1 MGDSTTEK
9 MKTFVLFVALA
20 VAVYAHDPTQDVVP
34 EADDLVLPVPDDTFV
49 ETSAQEAAQEVAQ
62 LQQAAHAKATSFL
75 AKKGA
80 NACKAL
86 ADSTAKAVTDNIAA
100 QQEIINKMDK
110 GAKCSEEGQQAI
122 TAMKGK
128 LTKAE
133 KDKKAAD
140 KAYDDAMDTDVDFG
154 KYKFSTLKKGECS
167 QFYSSSA
174 YTAAE
179 KKVKEAKNKKTQAA
193 GKVTQAKNDV
203 TAAEK
208 AATLAVKECNCNTYK
223 AHQKA
228 LKAANEKVKAA
239 NTKAWTEAA
248 HLECVLQGKAMNQ
261 CTVPALPKVKA
272 TTLAKGIGAGSCNPL
287 EGTKQCSPSNVVQ
300 CAGQCYQNSM
310 GRIYRINSN
319 AQDWK
324 YGCFLSS
331 FVPAERKGQWGAEV
345 TYGYGQ
351 YSNSNT
357 GQSAMWGLRHLKE
370 NRNHG
375 NDHKYQYIDFA
386 LYCSN
391 AQGSG
396 GSAMYAYEMGSG
408 HALAGGQAKC
418 SDRGSAVTTR
428 IVIEPDNTVTYWGR
442 YSGQWQKLGT
452 AKKKA
457 KKESYVLDTSIHGGC
472 LRLDNLR
479 LIHTKATSGVNGF
492 SAVGNGAQ
500 NAFTKNYGQN

>member
-208 AATLAVKECNCNTYK
+208 AATRTRPTRRLSRLPTRRSRPPTPRPGPRRRTSSACFK
-223 AHQKA
+223 ARP
-228 LKAANEKVKAA
+228 
-239 NTKAWTEAA
+239 WTSA
-248 HLECVLQGKAMNQ
+248 
-261 CTVPALPKVKA
+261 P
-272 TTLAKGIGAGSCNPL
+272 
-287 EGTKQCSPSNVVQ
+287 SPHCPRSKPPRSQ
-300 CAGQCYQNSM
+300 
-310 GRIYRINSN
+310 R
-319 AQDWK
+319 
-324 YGCFLSS
+324 
-331 FVPAERKGQWGAEV
+331 
-345 TYGYGQ
+345 
-351 YSNSNT
+351 
-357 GQSAMWGLRHLKE
+357 
-370 NRNHG
+370 
-375 NDHKYQYIDFA
+375 
-386 LYCSN
+386 
-391 AQGSG
+391 
-396 GSAMYAYEMGSG
+396 
-408 HALAGGQAKC
+408 
-418 SDRGSAVTTR
+418 
-428 IVIEPDNTVTYWGR
+428 
-442 YSGQWQKLGT
+442 
-452 AKKKA
+452 
-457 KKESYVLDTSIHGGC
+457 
-472 LRLDNLR
+472 
-479 LIHTKATSGVNGF
+479 
-492 SAVGNGAQ
+492 
-500 NAFTKNYGQN
+500 

>member
-1 MGDSTTEK
+1 
-9 MKTFVLFVALA
+9 
-20 VAVYAHDPTQDVVP
+20 VVP

-86 ADSTAKAVTDNIAA
+86 ADSTEKAVTDNIAA

-140 KAYDDAMDTDVDFG
+140 KAYNDANDTDVDFG
-154 KYKFSTLKKGECS
+154 KYKFSSLTKGQCS
-167 QFYSSSA
+167 QFFSSSA

-179 KKVKEAKNKKTQAA
+179 KKVKEAKDKKSQAA
-193 GKVTQAKNDV
+193 GKVTATKKDV
-203 TAAEK
+203 TAAES
-208 AATLAVKECNCNTYK
+208 AAKLAVKECRCNTYK

-228 LKAANEKVKAA
+228 LQAANEKVKAA

-248 HLECVLQGKAMNQ
+248 HLKCVLQGKAMNQ
-261 CTVPALPKVKA
+261 CTVPALPKVTA
-272 TTLAKGIGAGSCNPL
+272 TTLAKGVGATSCNPL
-287 EGTKQCSPSNVVQ
+287 AGRAQCSPSSTIQ
-300 CAGQCYQNSM
+300 CVSGCYPYYL
-310 GRIYRINSN
+310 GRIYRLGSA

-331 FVPAERKGQWGAEV
+331 YVPAERTGQWAASV
-345 TYGYGQ
+345 QYGYGQ

-357 GQSAMWGLRHLKE
+357 GQSAMWGFRHLKE
-370 NRNHG
+370 GSSHS
-375 NDHKYQYIDFA
+375 NDHTYGQLEFA

-391 AQGSG
+391 GQNQGSQIH
-396 GSAMYAYEMGSG
+396 AYETGRSTQLGSYKCTHNG
-408 HALAGGQAKC
+408 AALN
-418 SDRGSAVTTR
+418 TR
-428 IVIEPDNTVTYWGR
+428 VVIEPDNTVTYWG
-442 YSGQWQKLGT
+442 YYGSWTKLGT
-452 AKKKA
+452 SKYKA
-457 KKESYVLDTSIHGGC
+457 KKETYVLDTSIHGG
-472 LRLDNLR
+472 NLN
-479 LIHTKATSGVNGF
+479 LNNIEITHSKATSGTNGF
-492 SAVGNGAQ
+492 STVNNGAE
-500 NAFTKNYGQN
+500 NAFTKKYGQN